1 MTTEAVSKV
10 GYAHS
15 KVAMKKKSGYRGRCR
30 RRNHDRYAPDNKT
43 VPMAL
48 QRLFLSCKDVFRG
61 PGTVPAPSHVQM
73 LCSILGKCFFSYTSS
88 FLVQFSCFSF
98 GRCTRMTCMLWNLN
112 PSSSFIH
119 AHIYYQSWE
128 ILNQP
133 LKKKK
138 RKRKGKIQYYQIN
151 TILFHEM
158 IYERWERSTAPYFIS
173 CHVCVS
179 INCNNTYSHVK
190 SKEQY
195 SLQHE
200 NLLKKG
206 ALLYWQ

>member
-15 KVAMKKKSGYRGRCR
+15 KVVMKKKSGYRSRCK

-133 LKKKK
+133 LKKEKK
-138 RKRKGKIQYYQIN
+138 KEK
-151 TILFHEM
+151 
-158 IYERWERSTAPYFIS
+158 ERFNIIK
-173 CHVCVS
+173 S
-179 INCNNTYSHVK
+179 IPFCFMRWSMK
-190 SKEQY
+190 DG
-195 SLQHE
+195 
-200 NLLKKG
+200 KG
-206 ALLYWQ
+206 ALLLNSFPVTSAVFQSIVIIHIAT